1 MNRPMMIGLTGPTG
15 AGKSTAAKAFE
26 ALGAGVIDC
35 DRLGRELLDTE
46 PCRKA
51 LCEAYGTVILDET
64 GRISR
69 PKLAEQAFARAGGS
83 ERLNQI
89 THPLI
94 IEEVLQQ
101 AKAYEEAGVKAV
113 IVDAAL
119 LFESGAS
126 SLCDKTI
133 AVTADEDIRLH
144 RVMQRDGITKE
155 QAEARMRAQKPAEF
169 YKERSDF
176 CLDVGGESEGLF
188 QQAEKL
194 FCLLMEG

>member
-1 MNRPMMIGLTGPTG
+1 MNRPIIIGLTGPTG
-15 AGKSTAAKAFE
+15 AGKSTAAKAFA

-35 DRLGRELLDTE
+35 DRLGRELLDME

-101 AKAYEEAGVKAV
+101 AKTYEEAGAKAV

-126 SLCDKTI
+126 SLCDKRLPLRQMKTSDCI
-133 AVTADEDIRLH
+133 ALCSGTASQKSRQKRACVRRSRQSFTKSVLIFVWTGEESLRACFSRL
-144 RVMQRDGITKE
+144 KNCS
-155 QAEARMRAQKPAEF
+155 A
-169 YKERSDF
+169 
-176 CLDVGGESEGLF
+176 C
-188 QQAEKL
+188 
-194 FCLLMEG
+194 

>member
-46 PCRKA
+46 RAGK
-51 LCEAYGTVILDET
+51 LSVKHTELLSWMKT

-101 AKAYEEAGVKAV
+101 AKTYEEAGAK
-113 IVDAAL
+113 
-119 LFESGAS
+119 S
-126 SLCDKTI
+126 CDCGCC
-133 AVTADEDIRLH
+133 A
-144 RVMQRDGITKE
+144 
-155 QAEARMRAQKPAEF
+155 PF
-169 YKERSDF
+169 
-176 CLDVGGESEGLF
+176 
-188 QQAEKL
+188 
-194 FCLLMEG
+194 